1 MKEITASDC
10 DRNAPEDGE
19 GKKIISLQDI
29 ILNTNPHQFSFE
41 SYSSGRYVCPDS
53 NPRTSP
59 LSPVSS
65 RVCVCVC
72 VCLWHAHLVSLVLAP
87 ALVYIHVHV
96 PVCNVPAIFVCAPLH
111 KFRCYPKCAA
121 CTLLK

>member
-65 RVCVCVC
+65 RVCVRVC
-72 VCLWHAHLVSLVLAP
+72 VARSSRVARPCACSRLHPRPRPSLQRACHLCL
-87 ALVYIHVHV
+87 
-96 PVCNVPAIFVCAPLH
+96 CAV
-111 KFRCYPKCAA
+111 
-121 CTLLK
+121 T

>member
-10 DRNAPEDGE
+10 DRNAPEDG
-19 GKKIISLQDI
+19 GRKKIISLQDI

-65 RVCVCVC
+65 RLCVRVCVCGTLISC
-72 VCLWHAHLVSLVLAP
+72 RSSLRQLSSTSTSTSQFATCLPSLFVRRYINSDVILNAQHAR
-87 ALVYIHVHV
+87 Y
-96 PVCNVPAIFVCAPLH
+96 
-111 KFRCYPKCAA
+111 
-121 CTLLK
+121 